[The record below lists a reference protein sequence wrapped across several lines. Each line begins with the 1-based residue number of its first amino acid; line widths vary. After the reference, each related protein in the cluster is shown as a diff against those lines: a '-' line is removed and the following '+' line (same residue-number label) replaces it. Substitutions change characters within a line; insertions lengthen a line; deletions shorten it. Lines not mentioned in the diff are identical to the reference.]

1 MIVHIYAKAS
11 LRFIGTLFYMKT
23 ALITGGAQRIGAQI
37 TKTLHAHG
45 YNVIIHYRHSGTEAQ
60 TLADELNQI
69 RINSATLAQ
78 AELTDTQA
86 LKTLTTAIKQ
96 LDILVNNASV
106 FYPTPLQNTS
116 ENDWH
121 KIIDSNLMA
130 PFFLSQSLAAILSKK
145 HGCIINIV
153 DIHAQ
158 RPLKN
163 HAIYNISKAGIEMMT
178 KTLAKELAPDIRVC
192 GVAPGSILWP
202 ENAAELN
209 IEQKNKMLDKI
220 PLNKQGNPED
230 IANTVLFLANSP
242 YITGQIISVDGGRTL
257 NQ

>member
-1 MIVHIYAKAS
+1 
-11 LRFIGTLFYMKT
+11 MKT

-45 YNVIIHYRHSGTEAQ
+45 YNIVIHYRNSSQEAQ
-60 TLADELNQI
+60 TLADELNQL
-69 RINSATLAQ
+69 RANSATLIQ
-78 AELTDTQA
+78 AELSDLQA
-86 LKTLTTAIKQ
+86 LKTLANTIKQ
-96 LDILVNNASV
+96 LDVLVNNASV
-106 FYPTPLQNTS
+106 FYPTSMQNAN
-116 ENDWH
+116 ENDWNT
-121 KIIDSNLMA
+121 IINTNLMA
-130 PFFLSQSLAAILSKK
+130 PFFLSQSLSATLSKNK
-145 HGCIINIV
+145 GCIINIV

-163 HAIYNISKAGIEMMT
+163 HAIYNISKAGLAMMT
-178 KTLAKELAPDIRVC
+178 QTLAKELAPEIRVC

-202 ENAAELN
+202 ENQAKLN
-209 IEQKNKMLDKI
+209 DEQKDKMLNKI
-220 PLNKQGNPED
+220 PLSKQGSPED